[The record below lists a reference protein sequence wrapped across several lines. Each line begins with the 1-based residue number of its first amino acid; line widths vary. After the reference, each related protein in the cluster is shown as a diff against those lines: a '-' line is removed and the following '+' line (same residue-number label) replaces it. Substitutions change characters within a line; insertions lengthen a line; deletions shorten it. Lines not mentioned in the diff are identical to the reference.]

1 MPHVLHY
8 LKVKKQLQTG
18 EKKKL
23 HQQIGFQKNDQFFEW
38 KWVTFSKMIG
48 QSKAQTSRT
57 FSQKTELPLMICLI
71 KNQREF
77 WPPKKF
83 LTKQKEAVLAKKK

>member
-1 MPHVLHY
+1 MYSKKLNICVSHVLHY

-57 FSQKTELPLMICLI
+57 FSQKKELPPMICLI
-71 KNQREF
+71 KKSKR
-77 WPPKKF
+77 
-83 LTKQKEAVLAKKK
+83 VLASEKNL